1 MKRTDSMVEA
11 FSMVRALMVGD
22 DIRFE
27 GTKAE
32 AEVATIATA
41 ARTSGENVY
50 ILFALFLVEFLKIY

>member
-1 MKRTDSMVEA
+1 
-11 FSMVRALMVGD
+11 MVRALMVGD